1 MVFLESKQQRILQD
15 SSLWGPWRPW
25 MLLYFPVHIYRYWQQ
40 QQTAMKPFKGAL
52 GKRKAWSEIILA
64 VEKIL
69 PAEGGEYIKQIK
81 KKKKVNKQASGVNK
95 VYGNGGK
102 SLSSLIQTTVSQS
115 WRWRPDM
122 LTTRSKQSN
131 KICVYVCVFVD
142 VCFLFSYRA
151 HHPKHCE
158 VPHGD
163 VSVQCR
169 RHEEIHLGPI
179 HTWGNSYFSEQGTV
193 S

>member
-1 MVFLESKQQRILQD
+1 
-15 SSLWGPWRPW
+15 

-115 WRWRPDM
+115 
-122 LTTRSKQSN
+122 
-131 KICVYVCVFVD
+131 
-142 VCFLFSYRA
+142 
-151 HHPKHCE
+151 
-158 VPHGD
+158 
-163 VSVQCR
+163 
-169 RHEEIHLGPI
+169 
-179 HTWGNSYFSEQGTV
+179 
-193 S
+193 